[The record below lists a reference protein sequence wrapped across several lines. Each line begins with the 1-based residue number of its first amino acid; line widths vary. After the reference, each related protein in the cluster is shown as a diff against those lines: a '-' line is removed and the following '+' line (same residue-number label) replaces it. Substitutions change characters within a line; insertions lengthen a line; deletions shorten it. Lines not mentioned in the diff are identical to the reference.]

1 MTARPPS
8 LIGVLADTHNNHDNT
23 RAALEIFRKRNV
35 ERLIHCGDVTGP
47 HLLELFAGFQMWLV
61 RGNNDFDGLS
71 LRAQAR
77 RLGNVRYMGAD
88 AQLHFDG
95 HAVAVAHGDDISLIE
110 NLVFSRACEW
120 VFCGHSHSR
129 ALESHGATRLLN
141 PGALGGRRTE
151 PRSVAIVDL
160 ACGEAEFVCL

>member
-1 MTARPPS
+1 MTLRCAA
-8 LIGVLADTHNNHDNT
+8 LIGVLSDTHNNHDNT
-23 RAALEIFRKRNV
+23 RAALEIFRKRSV
-35 ERLIHCGDVTGP
+35 ARLIHCGDVTGP
-47 HLLELFAGFQMWLV
+47 HLLELFAGFQVWLV

-77 RLGNVRYMGAD
+77 RLGNVHYMGAD
-88 AQLHFDG
+88 ARLDFDG
-95 HAVAVAHGDDISLIE
+95 HRVAAAHGDDA
-110 NLVFSRACEW
+110 NLVETLLFSRAYEW

-151 PRSVAIVDL
+151 PRSVAIIDL
-160 ACGEAEFVCL
+160 TCGEAEFICL

>member
-1 MTARPPS
+1 MTSPLSS
-8 LIGVLADTHNNHDNT
+8 LIGVLADTHNNAGNT
-23 RAALEIFRKRNV
+23 RAALDIFRERNID
-35 ERLIHCGDVTGP
+35 RLIHCGDVTGP
-47 HLLELFAGFQMWLV
+47 HVLELFAGFEVWLV

-77 RLGNVRYMGAD
+77 RLGNIHYMGAD
-88 AQLHFDG
+88 AHLEFDG
-95 HAVAVAHGDDISLIE
+95 HAVAVAHGDDADLIE
-110 NLVFSRACEW
+110 ALIFCRAYEW

-160 ACGEAEFVCL
+160 ARGDAEFINL

>member
-1 MTARPPS
+1 MTLCCAA
-8 LIGVLADTHNNHDNT
+8 LIGVLSDTHNNHDNT
-23 RAALEIFRKRNV
+23 REALEIFRKRSV
-35 ERLIHCGDVTGP
+35 ARLIHCGDVTGP
-47 HLLELFAGFQMWLV
+47 HLLELFAGFQVWLV

-88 AQLHFDG
+88 AQLEFDG
-95 HAVAVAHGDDISLIE
+95 HWVAVAHGDDAGLVE
-110 NLVFSRACEW
+110 NLVFSRAYEW

-129 ALESHGATRLLN
+129 ALELHGATRLLN

-160 ACGEAEFVCL
+160 ACGEAEFVSL